1 MCAMKANIIKTPKQ
15 RITPTIAER
24 LAERQGGGMT
34 EPERKAFAAE
44 RRTDLPVWIRAPANG
59 QEHYSG
65 LTRSKLYEL
74 SWAGL
79 IRTSNPRAPG
89 AVKGCRLFDLGSILD
104 YLEQNVVPP
113 KAAAPAQ
120 PEGE

>member
-1 MCAMKANIIKTPKQ
+1 MKKNIDGTKSQ

-44 RRTDLPVWIRAPANG
+44 RRADLPVWIRAPANG
-59 QEHYSG
+59 QEHYTG

-89 AVKGCRLFDLGSILD
+89 AVKGCRLFDLASILD
-104 YLEQNVVPP
+104 YLEQSVVPP
-113 KAAAPAQ
+113 KAAATAAQ
-120 PEGE
+120 EDE